1 VLSGLNGNEEN
12 DRGRHASRRLARGA
26 PAVAIVL
33 LSLGSARGEWPQYA
47 SDAARNAVTA
57 VAPVNVS
64 AQLWRADRDAVSH
77 ALVCEGASSPVV
89 SGGRVFV
96 NARHFSGTSY
106 VNNKIVAFDQASGA
120 LLWERVV
127 DKGVLNSWSSPAVDA
142 AHGTVL
148 IASGA
153 KLTAVDAVSG
163 GVSWSTPLDR
173 IVVNPSPAVASDLAT
188 GRAFI
193 SDYDPFGGAGQLYC
207 INTSAF
213 DAGSN
218 PYQPGDIVWREIV
231 GGTSGATPAYHAGS
245 VYVATA
251 AGPGGFP
258 DSGVVY
264 AFDVTAPPAS
274 RLRWQTA
281 VGEGFF
287 GGVAVVEGHVY
298 AAGYGF
304 SGSGDNS
311 TLAKLRESDGV
322 IVWTVPCERTASIPV
337 VADGRVFLAAGI
349 QGFGSVPKV
358 QAFADNGNS
367 ATKLWDTYV
376 DSGGTLIVGGWTHQP
391 VLSGSTLFVGK
402 IPLSGDFYGAY
413 TDLFLLDVS
422 RTPGQADFVRQQRS
436 GFGSSSA
443 VTDGRVYT
451 IGSGGLFALAARGDF
466 SSNGL
471 VEGMDIAGF
480 VEALLGPPPL
490 GPEVALGDFD
500 SNGVVDAADGP
511 LMVAALLGLW

>member
-1 VLSGLNGNEEN
+1 MLSGGVKGTGV
-12 DRGRHASRRLARGA
+12 RRAGRRWLTYVAALVAATGGEADARA
-26 PAVAIVL
+26 
-33 LSLGSARGEWPQYA
+33 EWPQYA
-47 SDAARNAVTA
+47 SSAERNAVASTA
-57 VAPVNVS
+57 PQNVS

-77 ALVCEGASSPVV
+77 ALVCEGASGPVV

-106 VNNKIVAFDQASGA
+106 VGNKLIAFDQASGG

-127 DKGVLNSWSSPAVDA
+127 DKGVLNSWSSPVVDVSN
-142 AHGTVL
+142 GTAL

-153 KLTAVDAVSG
+153 KVTAVDVVSG
-163 GVSWSTPLDR
+163 SVAWSTPLDR
-173 IVVNPSPAVASDLAT
+173 NVVNASPLVASDLT
-188 GRAFI
+188 PGRAFV

-213 DAGSN
+213 DAVGN
-218 PYQPGDIVWREIV
+218 PYQPGEIVWQEIV

-264 AFDVTAPPAS
+264 AFDVNAPPAS

-287 GGVAVVEGHVY
+287 GGVAVVDGYVY

-311 TLAKLRESDGV
+311 TLVKLRETDGV
-322 IVWTVPCERTASIPV
+322 VMWTVPCERTASIPV
-337 VADGRVFLAAGI
+337 VGGGRVYVAAGI

-367 ATKLWDTYV
+367 ASKLWDTYV
-376 DSGGTLIVGGWTHQP
+376 DSGGTLVVGGWTHQP
-391 VLSGSTLFVGK
+391 VLAGSTLFVGK

-413 TDLFLLDVS
+413 TDLFLLDVT
-422 RTPGQADFVRQQRS
+422 RTPGQAGFVRQQRS
-436 GFGSSSA
+436 GCGSSPA

-451 IGSGGLFALAARGDF
+451 IGATGLFALAARGDY

-471 VEGMDIAGF
+471 VEGIDIAGF
-480 VEALLGPPPL
+480 VAAVLGPPPL
-490 GPEVALGDFD
+490 PPAIALGDFD
-500 SNGVVDAADGP
+500 SNGVVDAADAP
-511 LMVAALLGLW
+511 LMVAALLGI